1 MLAKGRLMA
10 DVELREYIAEIEGML
25 TDEDNDQVIAHCR
38 HILGYF
44 PKNLATYQLL
54 GKALLEERRFDD
66 AAAIFRRVLSAT
78 PYSFV
83 AHIGMAIVGEE
94 EGNLEQAIGYMERAF
109 ETRSHNAAVH
119 SELKRLCGQRDGAE
133 PSRIRL
139 TEGALARLYLRGA
152 HCSLAVDE
160 LRPALE
166 EYPDRID
173 LQVMLAEALWKI
185 GRRIEA
191 VKVCQDILER
201 LPFSLDANLIL
212 YAIWTGADGDE
223 EATAHWKRVE
233 ALDPY
238 LASEIQADTGPA
250 SSPDL
255 HIPRLDYVPPTP
267 DEVMGVPDWVRDLGL
282 GLEDQEPVPGAQFV
296 TEAFLPETE
305 PFDSRLPGEDQE
317 LVPDWLRE
325 IALSE
330 AETALTGE
338 QDIDG
343 DEAETGE
350 STPDSLQDVVLS
362 ADDEGVEEP
371 VGAFDTSADQL
382 SARILTEEDEEGKED
397 LPEWLAEAVEWEQP
411 EPDAAPDDEEG
422 QEDNWLSEFDE
433 DVSTETVPSGER
445 PTELTSAAEPSDQ
458 LSDRPQEMQ
467 EDETPADESAL
478 LEQPDQPEAS
488 VEPADESPE
497 TLQDVEEAKAPAG
510 AKQPPEETVEPV
522 DPGEPIDQLPD
533 DSQAT

>member
-1 MLAKGRLMA
+1 MA
-10 DVELREYIAEIEGML
+10 DIELREYIAEIEGML
-25 TDEDNDQVIAHCR
+25 ADEDNDQVIAHCR

-54 GKALLEERRFDD
+54 GKALLEGRRFDD

-94 EGNLEQAIGYMERAF
+94 GGNLEQAIGHMERAF
-109 ETRSHNAAVH
+109 ETRSNNAAVH
-119 SELKRLCGQRDGAE
+119 SELKRLCGQHDGVK
-133 PSRIRL
+133 PPRIRL
-139 TEGALARLYLRGA
+139 TEGALARLYLTGA
-152 HCSLAVDE
+152 HYSLAVDE

-166 EYPDRID
+166 EDPDRID
-173 LQVMLAEALWKI
+173 LQVMLAEALWKNEQRLE
-185 GRRIEA
+185 G
-191 VKVCQDILER
+191 VKVCQDILEK

-212 YAIWTGADGDE
+212 YAIWTSADRDE
-223 EATAHWKRVE
+223 EAIAHWDRVD

-238 LASEIQADTGPA
+238 LASEIRTDTGPA

-296 TEAFLPETE
+296 TDAFLPETE

-330 AETALTGE
+330 AETALTRE

-350 STPDSLQDVVLS
+350 STPDSLQDGVPL
-362 ADDEGVEEP
+362 ADDGGAEEP
-371 VGAFDTSADQL
+371 LGAFDTSADEL
-382 SARILTEEDEEGKED
+382 SARILTEEDEEDKED

-411 EPDAAPDDEEG
+411 EPDAAPDDEEER
-422 QEDNWLSEFDE
+422 EDNWLSEFDQA
-433 DVSTETVPSGER
+433 VPPETVPSGER
-445 PTELTSAAEPSDQ
+445 STDLANAAESSDH
-458 LSDRPQEMQ
+458 LSDRAQEMQ
-467 EDETPADESAL
+467 EGETPVDESAL
-478 LEQPDQPEAS
+478 LEQPDRPEAS
-488 VEPADESPE
+488 DGPTDESPE
-497 TLQDVEEAKAPAG
+497 SLQDAEEAEAPAR
-510 AKQPPEETVEPV
+510 AKQSPEETVGPV
-522 DPGEPIDQLPD
+522 DPVEPIDQLPD
-533 DSQAT
+533 DSQAA